1 MLKEGHI
8 ASGYC
13 PEIAIMSRVE
23 FIQAPPMTNTV
34 MYSSN
39 QYIDQNHLSWSSFQ
53 DPDKNNRKPGDP
65 PVLLQGIVE
74 SLIDGIMILSEQG
87 EVIFAN
93 SHAKQICYQLTQ
105 NLSRRNSVPR
115 QIWRSCKALI
125 QGREEFPEDAIVIED
140 EIKTQDLAA
149 IRLRVRW
156 LNLDNVEHPYLLI
169 ALEDL
174 QQSAH
179 NRAIAE
185 AQKYSL
191 TKRETQVWL
200 LRCAGYTRKAIAA
213 ELYIKEDT
221 VKKHIKSI
229 RAKRNDAEWL
239 SESPI

>member
-1 MLKEGHI
+1 
-8 ASGYC
+8 
-13 PEIAIMSRVE
+13 
-23 FIQAPPMTNTV
+23 
-34 MYSSN
+34 MYSHN
-39 QYIDQNHLSWSSFQ
+39 QYVAKNGASLTQSSFQ
-53 DPDKNNRKPGDP
+53 PTDRNNRKGEP

-74 SLIDGIMILSEQG
+74 SLLDGIMILSEQG

-93 SHAKQICYQLTQ
+93 SHARQICHELTQ
-105 NLSRRNSVPR
+105 NLSHRNSVPH
-115 QIWRSCKALI
+115 QIWRSCRALI
-125 QGREEFPEDAIVIED
+125 QGRKDFPERAIVIED
-140 EIKTQDLAA
+140 EVKTHTSAS

-156 LNLDNVEHPYLLI
+156 LNLEALDHPYLLI

-191 TKRETQVWL
+191 TNRETQVWL
-200 LRCAGYTRKAIAA
+200 LRRAGYSRKAIAA

-239 SESPI
+239 GENPMP

>member
-1 MLKEGHI
+1 MMNDTMYKKQSYAVQVQ
-8 ASGYC
+8 AS
-13 PEIAIMSRVE
+13 P
-23 FIQAPPMTNTV
+23 F
-34 MYSSN
+34 SSSCLAASTINLN
-39 QYIDQNHLSWSSFQ
+39 QTHHQE
-53 DPDKNNRKPGDP
+53 DP
-65 PVLLQGIVE
+65 PILLQGIVE
-74 SLIDGIMILSEQG
+74 SLIDGIMILSVQG

-93 SHAKQICYQLTQ
+93 RHAHQICHELTE
-105 NLSRRNSVPR
+105 NLQQRIPVPS

-125 QGREEFPEDAIVIED
+125 QGRETFPEETIVIED
-140 EIKTQDLAA
+140 EIKTHRSGS

-156 LNLDNVEHPYLLI
+156 LNLDTFEDSYLLV

-174 QQSAH
+174 QQSAQ

-200 LRCAGYTRKAIAA
+200 LRRAGYSRKAIAA

-239 SESPI
+239 TEPY

>member
-1 MLKEGHI
+1 
-8 ASGYC
+8 
-13 PEIAIMSRVE
+13 
-23 FIQAPPMTNTV
+23 
-34 MYSSN
+34 MYSHN
-39 QYIDQNHLSWSSFQ
+39 PYVAQNSASSFQ
-53 DPDKNNRKPGDP
+53 SSFQPTDRNTRKGGEP

-74 SLIDGIMILSEQG
+74 SLVDGIMILSEQG
-87 EVIFAN
+87 EVVFAN
-93 SHAKQICYQLTQ
+93 SHAKRICHELTQ
-105 NLSRRNSVPR
+105 NLSQRNSVPQ
-115 QIWRSCKALI
+115 QIWRSCRALI
-125 QGREEFPEDAIVIED
+125 QGRKDFPEEAIVIED
-140 EIKTQDLAA
+140 EVKTRNSAS

-156 LNLDNVEHPYLLI
+156 LDLDALDHSYLLI

-200 LRCAGYTRKAIAA
+200 LRRAGYSRKAIAA

-229 RAKRNDAEWL
+229 RAKRNDTEWL
-239 SESPI
+239 GENQMY